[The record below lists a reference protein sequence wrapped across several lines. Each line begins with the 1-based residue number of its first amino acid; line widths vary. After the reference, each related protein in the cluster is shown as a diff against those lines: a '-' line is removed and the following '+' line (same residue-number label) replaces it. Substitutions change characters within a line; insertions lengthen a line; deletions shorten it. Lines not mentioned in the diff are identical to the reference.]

1 MAETVERVHTHTHTH
16 TGNSINHKKI
26 NIKKTDGSIMLVS
39 CNTS

>member
-1 MAETVERVHTHTHTH
+1 MAETVERVHTHTHVH

-26 NIKKTDGSIMLVS
+26 NKIKEDGSIMLVS